1 MNNMIDFWSPLS
13 FFDDDWF
20 DFNKTA
26 LSTITTKSAPK
37 VNVKENDKNFTI
49 EIANPGFNK
58 DDTNIKIKNGVI
70 SVEMSSESSN
80 EKSENEKFHCK
91 QWSKS
96 SFVKSWTLPENVAV
110 DAITAKHTDGV
121 LTITLPKTKE
131 AVKTINVE

>member
-1 MNNMIDFWSPLS
+1 MIDFWSPLS

-80 EKSENEKFHCK
+80 ETSENEKFHCK

>member
-1 MNNMIDFWSPLS
+1 MIDFWSPLS

-80 EKSENEKFHCK
+80 ENSENEKFHCK